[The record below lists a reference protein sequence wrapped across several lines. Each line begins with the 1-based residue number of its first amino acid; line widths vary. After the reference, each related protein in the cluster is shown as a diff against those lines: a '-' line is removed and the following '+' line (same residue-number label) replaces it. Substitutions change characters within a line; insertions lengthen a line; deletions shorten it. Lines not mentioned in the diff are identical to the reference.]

1 MQARPPP
8 GPWQSGERGPGR
20 VTPHTQRP
28 MGAAAGGPGLGP
40 WVPAPRSPGRTCWT
54 AAHTHPF
61 LEAAGAWIP
70 TATLPEDAGTGWPAT
85 PPVSMLGQSGATPA
99 RHPLPVLLLASSGRG
114 SCTQGCQSHAARAST
129 SIWLRGGRG
138 MTLRPH
144 WAGRWPYTAN
154 PVGKTELIG
163 SLGTEGTGAPPRAA
177 PLLRTQRQS
186 ILRPLWGCPGPGFTL
201 LKGVG
206 CWGRGGVGCLT
217 GGWAGSQAKGPP
229 PSTSASRPGQK
240 PGGSEQPLFSAGSQ

>member
-1 MQARPPP
+1 
-8 GPWQSGERGPGR
+8 
-20 VTPHTQRP
+20 

-40 WVPAPRSPGRTCWT
+40 WVLAPRSPGRTCWT

-70 TATLPEDAGTGWPAT
+70 TATLPEDAGTGSPAT

-129 SIWLRGGRG
+129 SIRLCGGRG

-144 WAGRWPYTAN
+144 WAGRWPHTAN

-163 SLGTEGTGAPPRAA
+163 SLGMEGSGLPTGGTIVKDTKAKHSEAT
-177 PLLRTQRQS
+177 L
-186 ILRPLWGCPGPGFTL
+186 GCPGPGFTL

-229 PSTSASRPGQK
+229 SFHQRLPPRTEARRV
-240 PGGSEQPLFSAGSQ
+240 